1 MFFVNFHYGSVSIHA
16 RRPPQILSGNGDSAS
31 PALAEVQPAVL
42 AQDVRGYHVLF
53 VTHGFN
59 VTYAEGVRSL
69 ARFAASLKLPPSVK
83 VVPVLWPGDFYVRG
97 INYPIASIAAM
108 ESGQGLAA
116 LCNSVLTG
124 RALSYS
130 FMSHSLGA
138 RVVLEAVAG
147 LAGRARMLCI
157 TAGAVNDDCL
167 SPKGEYA
174 RVAAKVDHI
183 YNLASFEDQVL
194 KLAYP
199 VGDLIG
205 QLFTSD
211 HGAFQQALGR
221 RGPNPSALPPTD
233 PHQIPDAQDYD
244 HGNYLAS
251 SVAAPPVPA
260 APPTLDSTNK
270 WLRVSAFVSQAYSTS
285 IAPWPPPP

>member
-1 MFFVNFHYGSVSIHA
+1 MYFVNFHYGSVSIHA
-16 RRPPQILSGNGDSAS
+16 RRPPQILSGNGDAAA
-31 PALAEVQPAVL
+31 PALIEVQAAEL
-42 AQDVRGYHVLF
+42 AQDVRGKHVLF

-69 ARFAASLKLPPSVK
+69 ARFAASLALPPNVK

-97 INYPIASIAAM
+97 INYPIASVAAID
-108 ESGQGLAA
+108 SGRGLAA
-116 LCNSVLTG
+116 LCNG
-124 RALSYS
+124 ALAGKALGFS

-167 SPKGEYA
+167 SPGGEYA
-174 RVAAKVDHI
+174 AVAAKADHI
-183 YNLASFEDQVL
+183 YNLASLEDEVL
-194 KLAYP
+194 RLAYP
-199 VGDLIG
+199 VGNLIG
-205 QLFTSD
+205 WIFAPH

-221 RGPNPSALPPTD
+221 GGPRPPALPPTD
-233 PHQIPDAQDYD
+233 PHQIPDVQAYD

-251 SVAAPPVPA
+251 SQTHAPVPA
-260 APPTLDSTNK
+260 PPPTLDDTNK
-270 WLRVSAFVSQAYSTS
+270 WQRVSAFVSQAYTAA
-285 IAPWPPPP
+285 IAPWPPPA